1 MLFLSDEEK
10 NVLRDNKGRI
20 GVADLPKMKKATK
33 EVSFIKLIRILQR
46 CPYSKFFA
54 KPMDYIDEHVTSKE
68 DARRHVIKLL
78 LKSGIRLP

>member
-1 MLFLSDEEK
+1 
-10 NVLRDNKGRI
+10 
-20 GVADLPKMKKATK
+20 MKKATK

-78 LKSGIRLP
+78 LKSGIRLPQIDEIEERSAQDEKSDEEIIVAKAEI

>member
-1 MLFLSDEEK
+1 
-10 NVLRDNKGRI
+10 
-20 GVADLPKMKKATK
+20 MKKATK

-78 LKSGIRLP
+78 LKSGIRLPQIEEIEERSAQDEKSDEEIIVAKAEI